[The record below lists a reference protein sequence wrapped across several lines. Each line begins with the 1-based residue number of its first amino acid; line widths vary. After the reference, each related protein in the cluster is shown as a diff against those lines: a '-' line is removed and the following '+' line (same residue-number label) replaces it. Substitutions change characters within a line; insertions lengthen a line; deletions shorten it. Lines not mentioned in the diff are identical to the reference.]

1 MGIMAQ
7 TKAERKRAIEG
18 KKKNNSI
25 HIEFTMPDYLVPKG
39 EKPQTRVAGL
49 SFKSRKEYDDYRKLV
64 EKNNNGKFFQNVVEV
79 ENPYNFNP
87 NRRSTLW
94 TSSNKYPWAS
104 KKPCEW
110 CNGSGQIFRNR
121 SEMES
126 GEGVK
131 CKKCRGNGY

>member
-1 MGIMAQ
+1 MAQ

-104 KKPCEW
+104 KNLV
-110 CNGSGQIFRNR
+110 NGV
-121 SEMES
+121 MVL
-126 GEGVK
+126 VK
-131 CKKCRGNGY
+131 FSVIVLKWNQARV